1 MPGLDPGI
9 LFLWPAKV
17 RRGVAQAAQPQSN
30 AENNPCFLFLSTSYV
45 SQTFDLLIDIVNQ
58 IFGPQR
64 SVIPAK
70 AGVTA
75 MG

>member
-1 MPGLDPGI
+1 MP
-9 LFLWPAKV
+9 
-17 RRGVAQAAQPQSN
+17 
-30 AENNPCFLFLSTSYV
+30 YV